1 MQAIRTNEQSNDQL
15 IFIGDIMII
24 HSVFICDNC
33 KITLTN
39 EQVRI
44 ITNDARFNKYDIEKV
59 LHYCPIC
66 QREADLNF
74 KKYHEIENSD
84 GYGM

>member
-1 MQAIRTNEQSNDQL
+1 
-15 IFIGDIMII
+15 MII
-24 HSVFICDNC
+24 NSVFICDNC
-33 KITLTN
+33 KITLSN
-39 EQVRI
+39 EQMRI
-44 ITNDARFNKYDIEKV
+44 LTNDARLNKYDIEKV

-74 KKYHEIENSD
+74 KKYYKIGNSD

>member
-1 MQAIRTNEQSNDQL
+1 
-15 IFIGDIMII
+15 MII
-24 HSVFICDNC
+24 NSVFICDNC

-44 ITNDARFNKYDIEKV
+44 LTDAARLNEYDIKKV

-66 QREADLNF
+66 QRKADLNF
-74 KKYHEIENSD
+74 KKCR
-84 GYGM
+84 

>member
-1 MQAIRTNEQSNDQL
+1 
-15 IFIGDIMII
+15 MII
-24 HSVFICDNC
+24 NSVFICDNC

-39 EQVRI
+39 DQVRI
-44 ITNDARFNKYDIEKV
+44 LRNDARFNRYDLKKV

-74 KKYHEIENSD
+74 KKYSEIENSD

>member
-1 MQAIRTNEQSNDQL
+1 
-15 IFIGDIMII
+15 MII
-24 HSVFICDNC
+24 NSVFVCDNC

-39 EQVRI
+39 DQARI
-44 ITNDARFNKYDIEKV
+44 ITNDARLNKYDIEKV
-59 LHYCPIC
+59 LHYCACC

-74 KKYHEIENSD
+74 KKYYEIENSD

>member
-1 MQAIRTNEQSNDQL
+1 
-15 IFIGDIMII
+15 MII
-24 HSVFICDNC
+24 NSVFICDNC

-39 EQVRI
+39 EQARI
-44 ITNDARFNKYDIEKV
+44 LTNDARFNKYDIEKV

-74 KKYHEIENSD
+74 KKYSEIENSD
-84 GYGM
+84 DYGM

>member
-1 MQAIRTNEQSNDQL
+1 
-15 IFIGDIMII
+15 MII
-24 HSVFICDNC
+24 SSAFICDNC

-44 ITNDARFNKYDIEKV
+44 LTNDARLNKYEIEKV
-59 LHYCPIC
+59 LQYCPIC

-74 KKYHEIENSD
+74 KKYYEIENSI